1 MEKIDQSDTPLSVVQ
16 RYFDAYAGK
25 HWERLAE
32 IFADQLAFE
41 HHNRNFVCSSAA
53 ETIGILKT
61 MGETLI
67 PDRQYTQIHRME
79 ACGDRVVVEA
89 TWEATAVQ
97 TIPGFAQQGEH
108 LKFDFCSLFI
118 VKAGRI
124 VKWDDYG

>member
-1 MEKIDQSDTPLSVVQ
+1 MEKTDKSDAPLAVVQ

-25 HWERLAE
+25 HW
-32 IFADQLAFE
+32 DQLAQVFAEDLRFE
-41 HHNRNFVCSSAA
+41 HHNRNFVCANAA

-61 MGETLI
+61 MGENLI
-67 PDRQYTQIHRME
+67 PNRRYTKIHRME
-79 ACGDRVVVEA
+79 ACGDLVVTEA
-89 TWEATAVQ
+89 SWEATATQ
-97 TIPGFAQQGEH
+97 DIPGFAKNGEH